1 MTVLNLA
8 LNNLRGEI
16 VWGNPLLLEVY
27 GSFIIEREIFT
38 GFPIIYTQKTSAM
51 FGKLQ
56 ETLKQEPAAQ
66 EPTKN
71 KPQQLSLFD

>member
-1 MTVLNLA
+1 
-8 LNNLRGEI
+8 
-16 VWGNPLLLEVY
+16 
-27 GSFIIEREIFT
+27 
-38 GFPIIYTQKTSAM
+38 M

-71 KPQQLSLFD
+71 KPQQLTLFD